1 MRARSGRRLGNERE
15 VTDLVQIAKG
25 RKKAPAHETIYQAIA
40 DRILFGEFHPGQR
53 LTLQGMAD
61 ELSVSLTPVRDAVRR
76 LVAEGALVS
85 HDNRRVSVPVV
96 DRRTYRELIN
106 LRLFLEG
113 KMAHSAIE
121 HIDVN
126 GIDRMAQFDD
136 ALDQAID
143 AGDIRKYM
151 RSNFQFHFTLYE
163 YSDCQVS
170 LPIARSIWIQ
180 LGPSHRVVC
189 GRFGTSNLTDRHKDI
204 LSALRLRDREALQL
218 SLAQDIDQGNEL
230 VMSDPNS
237 NG

>member
-1 MRARSGRRLGNERE
+1 MREM
-15 VTDLVQIAKG
+15 TDLAQIAAGK
-25 RKKAPAHETIYQAIA
+25 KKAPAHETIYRAIA
-40 DRILFGEFHPGQR
+40 DRILFGEFPPGQP

-96 DRRTYRELIN
+96 DRRTYRELIS

-113 KMAHSAIE
+113 KMALFAIE
-121 HIDVN
+121 HIDTK
-126 GIDRMAQFDD
+126 GIDRMARFDD
-136 ALDQAID
+136 ALDQAIV
-143 AGDIRKYM
+143 AGDIGKYM
-151 RSNFQFHFTLYE
+151 RSNYHFHFTLYE
-163 YSDCQVS
+163 YSDCRVS

-189 GRFGTSNLTDRHKDI
+189 GRFGTSNLTDRHKKI
-204 LSALRLRDREALQL
+204 LSALRLRDSEALRL

-230 VMSDPNS
+230 VMRDSD
-237 NG
+237 GDK